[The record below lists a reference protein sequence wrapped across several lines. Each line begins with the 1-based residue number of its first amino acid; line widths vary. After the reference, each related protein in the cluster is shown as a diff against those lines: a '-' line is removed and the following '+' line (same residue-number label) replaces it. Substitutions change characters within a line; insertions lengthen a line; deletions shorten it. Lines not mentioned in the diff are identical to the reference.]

1 MTPLQR
7 HIRAKGDL
15 IKTAELHAFGVG
27 RTGIERALADGE
39 IQRIRQSWYANPW
52 LPKDQARAARIGG
65 QLACSSA
72 AESLGLWKPLVP
84 AFHVCVEADA
94 RALRSPSSSRTRLKG
109 APGVVVHWSGI
120 DPAGTRTLVSVGG
133 CLAQLARCAPPEAAL
148 VVAESALN
156 RGRIGLDEWWA
167 VLGRLPRAVR
177 RHLGSASGA
186 SDSGTESLFV
196 YRMARLGVLVQQ
208 QVAIEGVGRVDG
220 LIGERLVVELDS
232 HEYHSDPTADR
243 HRDALLSA
251 LGYRVLRFMYEQ
263 VVDSWPEVE
272 AAVLAA
278 ISRGDHLAA

>member
-7 HIRAKGDL
+7 HIQNKGHL

-27 RTGIERALADGE
+27 RTGIERALAAGE

-52 LPKDQARAARIGG
+52 LPVEQARAARIGG
-65 QLACSSA
+65 QLACGSA
-72 AESLGLWKPLVP
+72 AGTLGMWEPLVP
-84 AFHVCVEADA
+84 AFHVCVDADA
-94 RALRSPSSSRTRLKG
+94 RALRSPSSYRTRLK
-109 APGVVVHWSGI
+109 ATPNVVVHWTGI
-120 DPAGTRTLVSVGG
+120 DPGGTRTVVSVGR
-133 CLAQLARCAPPEAAL
+133 CLAQLARCAPPEVAL

-167 VLGRLPRAVR
+167 VLDQLPRAVR

-186 SDSGTESLFV
+186 SDSGTESVFV

-220 LIGERLVVELDS
+220 LIGERLVIELDS
-232 HEYHSDPTADR
+232 KAFHLDPTADR
-243 HRDALLSA
+243 HRDAVLSA
-251 LGYRVLRFMYEQ
+251 LGYRVLRFMYSQ
-263 VVDSWPEVE
+263 VMQSWPEVE

-278 ISRGDHLAA
+278 IGRGDHLAA